1 MSAGRPV
8 KSLDPAL
15 DIVRLLAALL
25 VAVGHLRALAIPDMD
40 PSWGFFAKLAYAT
53 TTLGHAAVMV
63 FFVLSGYLVGGK
75 VIDDTIQGTFSWTVY
90 LISRYVRL
98 AIVLVPAVV
107 MTVILDQAG
116 MWIFETGN
124 YSDGGVV
131 DNRTSL
137 VALLGNLAFLQGN
150 LVEPLGSNGPLW
162 SVAFEMSYYL
172 MFPTAVRLL
181 VARKWSSRSALTC
194 FLALLIWVSGP
205 NAIALFPV
213 WLLGASV
220 HLNGERLKSWG
231 AGLSRRMLMLWWST
245 SIVGLAGFAVLDK
258 LQGGNPSLAT
268 PGGYATGLV
277 ASIVIALLVARSER
291 GESWRSRPSRIA
303 VWCAQRTYTIYA
315 VHLPIGMFLA
325 GLIGAAGMERENLI
339 VASEWLLLV
348 ALAGFT
354 LPISIGVAS
363 ITEMKHQ
370 YARRYIL
377 DRLERSRFRHG
388 LNAEVR
394 VLEHEERC
402 GVGTSRFGRR

>member
-1 MSAGRPV
+1 MGIVLVKNSDASSVRNTSLPARSAMGMRSRDACPSDGSQPRDPERKASGGGQELSAGRPV

-137 VALLGNLAFLQGN
+137 VALLR
-150 LVEPLGSNGPLW
+150 EPSI
-162 SVAFEMSYYL
+162 S
-172 MFPTAVRLL
+172 
-181 VARKWSSRSALTC
+181 ARKSS
-194 FLALLIWVSGP
+194 
-205 NAIALFPV
+205 
-213 WLLGASV
+213 
-220 HLNGERLKSWG
+220 
-231 AGLSRRMLMLWWST
+231 
-245 SIVGLAGFAVLDK
+245 
-258 LQGGNPSLAT
+258 
-268 PGGYATGLV
+268 
-277 ASIVIALLVARSER
+277 
-291 GESWRSRPSRIA
+291 
-303 VWCAQRTYTIYA
+303 
-315 VHLPIGMFLA
+315 
-325 GLIGAAGMERENLI
+325 
-339 VASEWLLLV
+339 
-348 ALAGFT
+348 
-354 LPISIGVAS
+354 
-363 ITEMKHQ
+363 
-370 YARRYIL
+370 
-377 DRLERSRFRHG
+377 
-388 LNAEVR
+388 
-394 VLEHEERC
+394 
-402 GVGTSRFGRR
+402 